1 MTKQVIDI
9 GIQGNDGTGD
19 SIRESFRKVNENF
32 NELYAIFGSGEGTIN
47 FTDLSDTPDTYAAN
61 QVIMGSTDGSRLT
74 ARTLTSDGTIGYTLT
89 DDGELKIKSLVGALN
104 TDLTPTLIGPMDVN
118 LQAIGRIPDPSQ
130 TLVDAFNLTYSNK
143 PAITLADLAI
153 SKGYADRSY
162 VRVSESGN
170 LADPLKVRDEPLL
183 PPTDNPDYDPSLT
196 GNYIATEAVQRRDV
210 VYRGG
215 DTMTGP
221 LYLDDH
227 PGDMAGAGSPN
238 GVDDYQ
244 AATKYYVDNS
254 TFSSSVNL
262 YVSTTGDDL
271 QAKTPPGKEGRFW
284 QYAYRSVGAAAL
296 AADNLISLASQEPG
310 PYRQRISYTIGPDQ
324 YFSTINNVELVGGN
338 KDTPGYQDAFDLL
351 QANREFIQAEVIAYI
366 NNKYVNT
373 FTYDKSTC
381 QRDLGLILD
390 AIGYDLVLDT
400 TWNTTAAATS
410 YMNSGAIE
418 GKLNQTV
425 ESINFARDTILAFSY
440 NDIAV
445 TEYLNKIL
453 DSICYDLIFG
463 SNYQS
468 IQAGLYFPYA
478 ETDLSVS
485 QMLAVIENLKLSILA
500 IQEVS
505 DVINAVDSIVTNL
518 DTIKVIIQT
527 GIIPVDVS
535 MPDTAST
542 PSGIA
547 SARFLLLN
555 NIKFIQAEVIAYL
568 TSEYPNL
575 SYSKDTCRRD
585 VQYMVWS
592 IVYDMVYGGNSQSV
606 YAGLRYWTGT
616 TRNIAANELS
626 ATLASIDRINLLA
639 QSIIVNESVATL
651 YQQTVNQYEN
661 ETYTGGIAGST
672 SISNNIA
679 IIKSILEDA
688 DNAPTIVDV
697 DDTAAPQIL
706 LDTRDAINLY
716 RDDLTQGSLTYINA
730 SFPVINDPVAIAKIN
745 SLFKI
750 VTDLMIGGIASR
762 VDPEY
767 TAPNNLATGV
777 EYATILV
784 NQNKD
789 FIADQVVGW
798 INTQYGTGDP
808 LTFDFGGVPGGQETC
823 KRDLKYIIEA
833 IVYDLYYGGNQGSE
847 FAGRR
852 YWINSNNVIPAELEI
867 TIAAFG
873 YASEVMEKVARNSTV
888 TPLYTDTPQYI
899 NFDLANASAASA
911 LIIDAWRVVREVAE
925 NNPVLPSETITLT
938 YPDLTIYD
946 SVLKNTRTVIL
957 ENKAEIQTQTT
968 DWIDLTYAG
977 GFNYNEAT
985 CYRDV
990 GLIIDGMSIDI
1001 VTGGTYQAVTAGKS
1015 YYRNAS
1021 ARSVAIGTQFK
1032 ETVDALEFAK
1042 RVGMQV
1048 LTQTAATRYQSLVTQ
1063 VFNEALESAPGAVT
1077 VFESGMD
1084 TILNI
1089 IRNGFGAAPEPSFGT
1104 GIWNVRINNGG
1115 NGYVDQGAPGNN
1127 DIIPAKVIVG
1137 TNSAAY
1143 ANIVKYVPNNIGN
1156 TDLIQV
1162 RLTKPGFFAIGEEI
1176 EFGETVKE
1184 LQIVIFVEAGIYYED
1199 YPIKLADN
1207 VSIKGDEFRRTII
1220 RPRNRIS
1227 QSPWRKVFF
1236 YRDAVIDAMELGPID
1251 TGGTDYASESSLT
1264 IDGTTGKIVATLGV
1278 GQVPV
1283 SWIGKVLMDD
1293 VGPKRGKAVVDSVS
1307 GNFMNLSI
1315 IYPFNEVK
1323 TLAAGEWHLY
1333 DTINYGR
1340 HYLTNPLDVNSP
1352 AKNNRDIDVFLCND
1366 AVRVNNLTIQGHGG
1380 FAMVLDPTGQIKTK
1394 SPYGQVCTSFSQS
1407 NNNKRFAG
1415 GQFVDG
1421 FAGRLRGTI
1430 VDIQDNGITVT
1441 VQGEVNSGLDIRPP
1455 QPPCAFFVQGF
1466 RYQVNDI
1473 VSFDASTATVVMTM
1487 DVATPYDAAGQY
1499 DNVKC
1504 SRDVGLIL
1512 DAVGYDLVLGSN
1524 FQSVKAG
1531 LSYQRA
1537 YSSEVVSGQLTQ
1549 TIAGMNKARELALAE
1564 VVGNPTAIEAIND
1577 RFDIINTIIQQ
1588 GITAAPAITYP
1599 RQLSFD
1605 LDNEKAKDILVANK
1619 EFVKAEIVAWI
1630 ADNYIIKDIPR
1641 YKSTT
1646 CARDVGYLVDA
1657 IAYDVM
1663 YGGNS
1668 QTKDSAD
1675 AYYRGVTSYI
1685 AGEETVTAAAY
1696 GRLKTVLQKLV
1707 VNDNSTWTK
1716 SPGNSLTQ
1724 NVSLPAAQAAQV
1736 TKVGTLSD
1744 LLIDFVQD
1752 GDYDTPVVVTY
1763 PSLAGE
1769 NASLVDARLSIQ
1781 SAKPT
1786 IQSNVI
1792 TFLNTGGGLVIN
1804 IEMGGNKSM
1813 LANDFAMINDLGY
1826 AIVCTN
1832 GAVSEQVSTF
1842 SYYCHT
1848 HYWANNGGQI
1858 RSVAG
1863 SNAHGNFG
1871 LRASGFDVTEKPDAV
1886 TLANNMVQTAR
1897 VYKQGTV
1904 ANEMIPTITKPAL
1917 AIWILDYDY
1926 NPQNTTE
1933 VEIDHTLA
1941 GEGIIRYE
1949 INSVEYTTIVI
1960 NGQPVL
1966 KMNISTAGNNGT
1978 STTGLAAPLYDGQI
1992 ITIRMLQN
2000 LKFLNIENVNPTRP
2014 STALQFIDNLGDIY
2028 RIISYNLTEGTGELL
2043 PPNQSVLSTDTSFN
2057 YYKLAT
2063 DIANV
2068 STTDPDD
2075 PTKTQGVNVGDVKI
2089 AVLEITKQS
2098 VVDQLNKGIYVTGWA
2113 GRVHRIVS
2121 YTRPRT
2127 IATAIYAGASGT
2139 MLTVNTIAGL
2149 IEPGDVIT
2157 GTGFISGQTVV
2168 SVTLGTPNS
2177 TIIISAPPDSTPS
2190 GTLTFGDEFNG
2201 YVTIDPNPIHNVGS
2215 DGTPVNALTFLS
2227 KTGTGLAN
2235 RYVTFDIPFTP
2246 GAYPIIDSWYEVKG
2260 NSNTSYNGW
2269 RRISSV
2275 VSKTTV
2281 KVPLPQG
2288 TQGLQPGMLVKSLT
2302 PGVTLPDSVII
2313 QEVVDEEYFT
2323 ISPAVWIPSG
2333 TNISAILVAVI
2344 SRIDI
2349 TFAGTGYTTAP
2360 TITISGGGATSQAI
2374 ATCTIDANGSIDVVT
2389 LVSPGFNYTDI
2400 PDITLSHGNAVLTAV
2415 LSSTATTNTTA
2426 SAGVNTTT
2434 MTLVYPTDPGVFAT
2448 GTDITITGFGSK
2460 GATTYGGVS
2469 GYAVVLN
2476 FSSTTAPA
2484 TDEYFYVSGN
2494 TNPLYNGFYVC
2505 TASSTTSITL
2515 FYPNDPG
2522 TWSTSTTTTV
2532 RQEATYAESTSLG
2545 IGQAFS
2551 TTDAFTLRAGYPSG
2565 SPGQITVK
2573 ISTCRATGHDF
2584 LDIGTGSY
2592 STTNYPYQIYGN
2604 PAKSK
2609 VGSQEIEEEGV
2620 GRVFYV
2626 TTDQDGIFRVGR
2638 FFTVDQG
2645 TGTVT
2650 FSASIA
2656 LSNLDGLG
2664 FKRGVVISEFSTDSS
2679 FANNGPDIV
2688 PVQSAVRG
2696 YIDKR
2701 LGLDHGGGPVKTADL
2716 VGPGYLPLSGAL
2728 QMKGNFNMAGYIIS
2742 NVRDLEPTSSLND
2755 AANKRYVDQEVAKY
2769 DQFSE
2774 LKDVTLN
2781 SASAS
2786 QMLVYNGSTNKWN
2799 NATLGGDISISWNG
2813 TTLTSTIGSE
2823 KIVNSMVSPSA
2834 GIVQSKLSMQAAS
2847 TSTSQPGA
2855 FDQSLLGLARFDGNQ
2870 FTVTHGHAEL
2880 RTSSSTT
2887 TGVTLGKIQQIATDT
2902 VLGNRSGSTASPSA
2916 ITTNNVV
2923 IDGDGITNSKFFA
2936 SGVSV
2941 TNYAMLVT
2949 TNGSSAKANT
2959 YGYIKLTTTREAD
2972 SILKTQ
2978 GAGEIDVAQ
2987 LKVDSYK
2994 VIDVDTT
3001 NLYSEFYA
3009 PQGGKAFVLKGSS
3022 TSDVVS
3028 TVYGTIDVTN
3038 GTLKS
3043 ASLTTGA
3050 AASGGN
3056 ITGQWSVTSNSQIDF
3071 SSGTLKSR
3079 SLTTGAAGTTG
3090 TITGDWSLTSGS
3102 KLQSTYA
3109 DLAEFYEGDREYEP
3123 GTVLIFGG
3131 EKEVTTTN
3139 LMNDTRSA
3147 GVVTTDPAYVM
3158 NQEQKGIKVCI
3169 ALAGRVPVKVVG
3181 RVKKGDMLT
3190 TSATPGYAVK
3200 AMDPKLGSIIGKAL
3214 EDKDYGEAGVI
3225 QVAIGR
3231 V

>member
-9 GIQGNDGTGD
+9 GVQGNDGTGD

-32 NELYAIFGSGEGTIN
+32 NELYAIFGSGDGTIN
-47 FTDLSDTPDTYAAN
+47 FTDLSDTPDSYAAN
-61 QVIMGSTDGSRLT
+61 QIIMASADGSQLT
-74 ARTLTSDGTIGYTLT
+74 ARTLTSDGTIGYVLS

-104 TDLTPTLIGPMDVN
+104 TDLTPSLIGPMDVN

-130 TLVDAFNLTYSNK
+130 TLVDAFNLTYSEK
-143 PAITLADLAI
+143 AAITIGDLAI
-153 SKGYADRSY
+153 SKGYADRNY
-162 VRVSESGN
+162 VRITQSGN
-170 LADPLKVRDEPLL
+170 LAEPLKVRDEPLL
-183 PPTDNPDYDPSLT
+183 PPTSDPDYDPTLT

-215 DTMTGP
+215 DSMSGP
-221 LYLDDH
+221 LFLNDH

-238 GVDDYQ
+238 GTDDYQ

-271 QAKTPPGKEGRFW
+271 QAKTPPGKEGRYW
-284 QYAYRSVGAAAL
+284 QYAYKTVGAAAL
-296 AADNLISLASQEPG
+296 AADNLISLSSQEPG

-324 YFSTINNVELVGGN
+324 YFSTINNVELINGN
-338 KDTPGYQDAFDLL
+338 SGVPGYQDAFDLL
-351 QANREFIQAEVIAYI
+351 QANRSFIQAEVIAYI

-373 FTYDKSTC
+373 FVYDKATC
-381 QRDLGLILD
+381 QRDLGLVLD

-410 YMNSGAIE
+410 YVNSGAIE

-425 ESINFARDTILAFSY
+425 ESIKFARDTILAFSY
-440 NDIAV
+440 DELAV
-445 TEYLNKIL
+445 TSYVDRVIDAL
-453 DSICYDLIFG
+453 CYDLIFQ

-478 ETDLSVS
+478 GTDLNVG
-485 QMLAVIENLKLSILA
+485 QVLLVLDNLKADLLA

-505 DVINAVDSIVTNL
+505 DVINAVDSITSNI
-518 DTIKVIIQT
+518 DNIKVIIQS
-527 GIIPVDVS
+527 GVVPVAVS
-535 MPDTAST
+535 MPDLPTTSA
-542 PSGIA
+542 GVA
-547 SARFLLLN
+547 SARFLMLN
-555 NIKFIQAEVIAYL
+555 NVKFIQAEVIAYL
-568 TSEYPNL
+568 TAEFPNL
-575 SYSKDTCRRD
+575 AYSKDTCRRD
-585 VQYMVWS
+585 VEYMIWS
-592 IVYDMVYGGNSQSV
+592 IVYDMVYGGNGQSV
-606 YAGLRYWTGT
+606 YAGQRYWNGAV
-616 TRNIAANELS
+616 RNIASNELA
-626 ATLASIDRINLLA
+626 ATLASIDRINTLA
-639 QSIIVNESVATL
+639 QSIIQNQSVTTL

-661 ETYTGGIAGST
+661 ETFTGGIAGST
-672 SISNNIA
+672 SISNNTT
-679 IIKSILEDA
+679 IIKAILTDIE
-688 DNAPTIVDV
+688 NTPTIVDANV
-697 DDTAAPQIL
+697 EDASEIL
-706 LDTRDAINLY
+706 KSTKDAIILAS
-716 RDDLTQGSLTYINA
+716 DDLKASSITYINTN
-730 SFPVINDPVAIAKIN
+730 FPVINDPVVIAKIT
-745 SLFKI
+745 SLFQI
-750 VTDLMIGGIASR
+750 ITDLMEGGIGSR
-762 VDPEY
+762 VAPEWNS
-767 TAPNNLATGV
+767 PNNVSISLDNALTL
-777 EYATILV
+777 IKQ
-784 NQNKD
+784 NQD

-808 LTFDFGGVPGGQETC
+808 LTFDFGGMPGGEATC
-823 KRDLKYIIEA
+823 RRDLKYIVEA
-833 IVYDLYYGGNQGSE
+833 IIYDITYGGTSGSV
-847 FAGRR
+847 FAGRQ
-852 YWINSNNVIPAELEI
+852 YWSSNSNVITNELDI
-867 TIAAFG
+867 AIAAFA
-873 YASEVMEKVARNSTV
+873 YASEVMEKASRNFAV
-888 TPLYTDTPQYI
+888 TPLYTSTPQYI
-899 NFDLANASAASA
+899 NNDLGNGGAASA
-911 LIIDAWRVVREVAE
+911 LITDAWRIVREIAE
-925 NNPVLPSETITLT
+925 TNPVLPSPTTSLT

-946 SVLKNTRTVIL
+946 ALLKNTRLVIL
-957 ENKAEIQTQTT
+957 DNKVSIQSQTT
-968 DWIDLTYAG
+968 DWIDVTYAG
-977 GFNYNEAT
+977 GFNYNESL

-990 GLIIDGMSIDI
+990 GLIIDGMAIDI
-1001 VTGGTYQAVTAGKS
+1001 VTGGTWQAVTAGKS

-1021 ARSVAIGTQFK
+1021 AKAVAIGTQFT
-1032 ETVDALEFAK
+1032 ETVAALEFAK
-1042 RVGMQV
+1042 NLGLQV
-1048 LTQTAATRYQSLVTQ
+1048 LNQTTATRYQNLVTQ
-1063 VFNEALESAPGAVT
+1063 VFDNGLSAAPGAVE
-1077 VFESGMD
+1077 VFSDGMD
-1084 TILNI
+1084 IILSI

-1137 TNSAAY
+1137 IDSSAY
-1143 ANIVKYVPNNIGN
+1143 ASIVKYTPNNLGS

-1162 RLTKPGFFAIGEEI
+1162 RLTKPGFFTVGEEI
-1176 EFGETVKE
+1176 EFGETVRD

-1199 YPIKLADN
+1199 YPVKLADN

-1220 RPRNRIS
+1220 RPRNRVS

-1236 YRDAVIDAMELGPID
+1236 YRDAVIDALELGPID
-1251 TGGTDYASESSLT
+1251 TTGTDYASDSTLT
-1264 IDGTTGKIVATLGV
+1264 VDGITGKVVATLGT

-1293 VGPKRGKAVVDSVS
+1293 VEPKRGRAVVDSVS
-1307 GNFMNLSI
+1307 GNFMNLSV
-1315 IYPFNEVK
+1315 IYPFDSVK
-1323 TLAAGEWHLY
+1323 TIASGEWHLY

-1340 HYLTNPLDVNSP
+1340 HYLTDPLDVNSQ
-1352 AKNNRDIDVFLCND
+1352 AKNNKEIDAFLCND
-1366 AVRVNNLTIQGHGG
+1366 AVRINNITFQGHGG

-1394 SPYGQVCTSFSQS
+1394 SPYGQVCSSFSQS

-1430 VDIQDNGITVT
+1430 VNIEDNGITVT

-1455 QPPCAFFVQGF
+1455 QPPCAFYVQGF
-1466 RYQVNDI
+1466 RYQINDI

-1499 DNVKC
+1499 DNAKC

-1524 FQSVKAG
+1524 YQAVKAG
-1531 LSYQRA
+1531 LSYQRV
-1537 YSSEVVSGQLTQ
+1537 YSSEVITGQLTQ
-1549 TIAGMNKARELALAE
+1549 TIAGINKARDLALLQAS
-1564 VVGNPTAIEAIND
+1564 GNPTAIAAINN
-1577 RFDIINTIIQQ
+1577 RFGIINTIIAQ
-1588 GITAAPAITYP
+1588 GISAAPAITYP
-1599 RQLSFD
+1599 RQVQFD

-1630 ADNYIIKDIPR
+1630 ADNYIVKDIPR
-1641 YKSTT
+1641 YRSTT

-1657 IAYDVM
+1657 MAYDVM

-1696 GRLKTVLQKLV
+1696 GRLKTILQSIV
-1707 VNDNSTWTK
+1707 VNTPIVK
-1716 SPGNSLTQ
+1716 SPGNSLIQ
-1724 NVSLPAAQAAQV
+1724 NVSLPAAQAAQA
-1736 TKVGTLSD
+1736 TKLGTLSD
-1744 LLIDFVQD
+1744 ILIDYVAD
-1752 GDYDTPVVVTY
+1752 GDYDTPVTVTY
-1763 PSLAGE
+1763 PSLTGE
-1769 NASLVDARLSIQ
+1769 NASLIGVRNGIQ
-1781 SAKPT
+1781 SARST

-1792 TFLNTGGGLVIN
+1792 TYLNQGGGLVIN

-1842 SYYCHT
+1842 TYYCHT

-1858 RSVAG
+1858 RSVSG
-1863 SNAHGNFG
+1863 SNSHGNYG
-1871 LRASGFDVTEKPDAV
+1871 LRSSGFDVTEKPDAV
-1886 TLANNMVQTAR
+1886 VLANNMVQTAR

-1904 ANEMIPTITKPAL
+1904 ANEMTPTVSKPAL

-1926 NPQNTTE
+1926 NPQNATE
-1933 VEIDHTLA
+1933 VEIDHSLA

-1960 NGQPVL
+1960 SGQPVL

-1978 STTGLAAPLYDGQI
+1978 STTGLAAPLYDGQL

-2014 STALQFIDNLGDIY
+2014 STALQYIDNLGDIY

-2043 PPNQSVLSTDTSFN
+2043 PANQAVLATDTSFN

-2063 DIANV
+2063 DIANITV
-2068 STTDPDD
+2068 TDPDD
-2075 PTKTQGVNVGDVKI
+2075 PTKKQGSQIGDVKI
-2089 AVLEITKQS
+2089 AILEITKQS
-2098 VVDQLNKGIYVTGWA
+2098 TIDQINKGIYVTGWA

-2121 YTRPRT
+2121 YTRPQK
-2127 IATAIYAGASGT
+2127 IATAVYAGVSGT
-2139 MLTVNTIAGL
+2139 TLTVNTVAGE
-2149 IEPGDVIT
+2149 IQPGDIIISPGYT
-2157 GTGFISGQTVV
+2157 SGQTVI

-2177 TIIISAPPDSTPS
+2177 TIITSAAPDGVVS
-2190 GTLTFGDEFNG
+2190 GTITFGIEFNG
-2201 YVTIDPNPIHNVGS
+2201 YITIDPNPIHNVGS

-2227 KTGTGLAN
+2227 KTGTGIAN
-2235 RYVTFDIPFTP
+2235 RYVTFDIPYTP
-2246 GAYPIIDSWYEVKG
+2246 GAYPTVDAWYNVLG
-2260 NSNTSYNGW
+2260 NSNSAYNGW
-2269 RRISSV
+2269 HRISSV

-2281 KVPLPQG
+2281 QVPLPQG
-2288 TQGLQPGMLVKSLT
+2288 TQGLQAGMLVKSLT
-2302 PGVTLPDSVII
+2302 PGVTLPDTVII
-2313 QEVVDEEYFT
+2313 QEVLDAEYFT
-2323 ISPAVWIPSG
+2323 VSPAVWIPAG

-2349 TFAGTGYTTAP
+2349 TFAGTGYTSAP
-2360 TITISGGGATSQAI
+2360 VITISGGGATSQAI
-2374 ATCTIDANGSIDVVT
+2374 ATCTIDSNGSIDKVT

-2400 PDITLSHGNAVLTAV
+2400 PDITLSDGNAILTAV

-2426 SAGVNTTT
+2426 NAGVNTTT
-2434 MTLVYPTDPGVFAT
+2434 MTLVYPTDPGVFGA
-2448 GTDITITGFGSK
+2448 GTSITITGYTSK
-2460 GATTYGGVS
+2460 TATTYNGED
-2469 GYAVVLN
+2469 GYAVVLG
-2476 FSSTTAPA
+2476 FSSTTAPE
-2484 TDEYFYVSGN
+2484 TGKYFHVTGN
-2494 TNPLYNGFYVC
+2494 TNPLYNGFYIC
-2505 TASSTTSITL
+2505 TASSSTSITL
-2515 FYPNDPG
+2515 FYPDDPG
-2522 TWSTSTTTTV
+2522 TWSSSTTTYVAKET
-2532 RQEATYAESTSLG
+2532 TYAISSSLG
-2545 IGQAFS
+2545 IAQAFS
-2551 TTDAFTLRAGYPSG
+2551 TSDAFTLRGGYPSG

-2609 VGSQEIEEEGV
+2609 VGSQEVVEEGV
-2620 GRVFYV
+2620 GRVFYMS
-2626 TTDQDGIFRVGR
+2626 TDQDGIFRVGR

-2716 VGPGYLPLSGAL
+2716 VGPGYLPLNGSL

-2742 NVRDLEPTSSLND
+2742 NVRDLDITSSLND
-2755 AANKRYVDQEVAKY
+2755 AANKRYVDQEVGKY
-2769 DQFSE
+2769 DQLSE
-2774 LKDVTLN
+2774 LKDIAVS

-2786 QMLVYNGSTNKWN
+2786 QMLVFNGATSKWN
-2799 NATLGGDISISWNG
+2799 NASLTGDITISWDG
-2813 TTLTSTIGSE
+2813 TTLTSSIGSQ
-2823 KIVNSMVSPSA
+2823 KVVNSMVSNSA
-2834 GIVQSKLSMQAAS
+2834 AIAQSKLAMQAAG
-2847 TSTSQPGA
+2847 TSASQPGA
-2855 FDQSLLGLARFDGNQ
+2855 FDQSLLGLTRFNDNQ

-2880 RTSSSTT
+2880 KTASSAT
-2887 TGVTLGKIQQIATDT
+2887 TGVTLGKIQHIATDT
-2902 VLGNRSGSTASPSA
+2902 VLGNRSGSNASPSA

-2923 IDGDGITNSKFFA
+2923 LDGDGITNSKFFA
-2936 SGVSV
+2936 AGVSV

-2949 TNGSSAKANT
+2949 TNGSNPKLNAYS
-2959 YGYIKLTTTREAD
+2959 YIKLTTTREAD
-2972 SILKTQ
+2972 SILKTLN
-2978 GAGEIDVAQ
+2978 GGEIDVAQ

-2994 VIDVDTT
+2994 VVDVDTA
-3001 NLYSEFYA
+3001 NLYVEFYA
-3009 PQGGKAFVLKGSS
+3009 PQGGKAFVAKG
-3022 TSDVVS
+3022 TNTTDVV
-3028 TVYGTIDVTN
+3028 TTLYGTTDVTN

-3043 ASLTTGA
+3043 TSLTTGA
-3050 AASGGN
+3050 AATAGN
-3056 ITGQWSVTSNSQIDF
+3056 ITGQWSITSNSQIDF
-3071 SSGTLKSR
+3071 SAGTLKSR
-3079 SLTTGAAGTTG
+3079 TLTTGAAGTTG
-3090 TITGDWSLTSGS
+3090 TITGDWSLASGS

-3109 DLAEFYEGDREYEP
+3109 DLAEYYEGDKEYSP

-3131 EKEVTTTN
+3131 DKEVTTTN

-3158 NQEQKGIKVCI
+3158 NREQTGIKVCI
-3169 ALAGRVPVKVVG
+3169 ALAGRVPCKVVG

-3190 TSATPGYAVK
+3190 TAATPGCATK
-3200 AMDPKLGSIIGKAL
+3200 AIDPKLGSIIGKAL